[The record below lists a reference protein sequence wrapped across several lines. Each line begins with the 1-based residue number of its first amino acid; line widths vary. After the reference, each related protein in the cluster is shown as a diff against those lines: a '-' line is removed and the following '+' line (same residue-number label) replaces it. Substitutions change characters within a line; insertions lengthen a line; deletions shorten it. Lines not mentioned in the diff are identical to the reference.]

1 MASSEREI
9 LESIDTRLGGILVLL
24 LDLYLRDTGLA
35 KPKPRSV
42 DRMLADV
49 GLTSV
54 EIAALLGKSERAV
67 QLQVAAGPK
76 PAKQKSSPRAK
87 K

>member
-24 LDLYLRDTGLA
+24 LDLYPRDTGLA

-42 DRMLADV
+42 D
-49 GLTSV
+49 
-54 EIAALLGKSERAV
+54 
-67 QLQVAAGPK
+67 
-76 PAKQKSSPRAK
+76 
-87 K
+87 